1 MEKHK
6 QMHKLQKQI
15 VTQMKMIFIHVPML
29 KNQKLTADF
38 RVFKQYN
45 QKYWYIIEISHF
57 LWVDFLGNLSSWND
71 GKVI

>member
-1 MEKHK
+1 
-6 QMHKLQKQI
+6 MHKLQKQI

>member
-15 VTQMKMIFIHVPML
+15 VTQMKMIFIYVPML

>member
-1 MEKHK
+1 
-6 QMHKLQKQI
+6 MHKLQKQI
-15 VTQMKMIFIHVPML
+15 VTQMKMIFIYVPML